1 MLYLVS
7 IFWVWLL
14 LALVLGLVVGWLT
27 FSREGKANWAGLLP
41 WGLLLGAGAIVA
53 ALKLAPDGIGYW
65 VDLAVLA
72 LAAYL
77 TGCLVSALLRAA
89 QSKPEVSAVE
99 APARV
104 MPTMAPAGELA
115 VEPAKAAMPIAQEA
129 SEEAITGLSGPRDGK
144 GDDLTRIYGI
154 DAETQKKLNALGLFH
169 FDQIAALT
177 PGNRRWLFRHLGYD
191 GRFPSWWWRWRYDAE
206 QIIAGKAPSTASAT
220 FGEIMPAPAK
230 KPAAKKPTAKPVEV
244 AKAEPAVA
252 APVIA
257 EPAAATPVALAAMP
271 ADAGTKPAG
280 IEAPRGGKAD
290 DLKRIKGIGKQNEGR
305 LHGLGIWHFDQ
316 IGKWTA
322 EEVTW
327 VGTFLAFP
335 GRIEREGWVEQA
347 RLLAAG
353 GETEFSKRADAGLV
367 ESSLDTTNDDGQGN
381 VIAVTPVK
389 PAPKPKPKS

>member
-7 IFWVWLL
+7 VFWVWLV
-14 LALVLGLVVGWLT
+14 LALGLGLIVGWLT
-27 FSREGKANWAGLLP
+27 FSREGKANWAGLVP
-41 WGLLLGAGAIVA
+41 WGLLLGAGIIVA
-53 ALKLAPDGIGYW
+53 ALKLAPDGFGYW
-65 VDLAVLA
+65 VDLTVLA

-77 TGCLVSALLRAA
+77 IGCLVSALIRAG

-104 MPTMAPAGELA
+104 MPTIGPAAGELA

-129 SEEAITGLSGPRDGK
+129 SEEAITGLSAPRDGK

-154 DAETQKKLNALGLFH
+154 DAETQKKLNALGLYH

-177 PGNRRWLFRHLGYD
+177 PGNRRWLFRHLGYE

-206 QIIAGKAPSTASAT
+206 QIIAGKAPSTASTT

-230 KPAAKKPTAKPVEV
+230 KPAAKKPAVKPAETVQAESAPVAVEPV
-244 AKAEPAVA
+244 IAQPVAVA
-252 APVIA
+252 AI
-257 EPAAATPVALAAMP
+257 P
-271 ADAGTKPAG
+271 ADAGTKPVG

-389 PAPKPKPKS
+389 SASKPKSKA